1 MWTEAVGALEHED
14 HYILV
19 MVYCAFPEHRK
30 SLLPTH
36 HVRDYLIYVAIGI
49 ALVLVIIG
57 FAEWKH

>member
-1 MWTEAVGALEHED
+1 MEPTAA
-14 HYILV
+14 
-19 MVYCAFPEHRK
+19 K
-30 SLLPTH
+30 LPTH